1 MITRSALFHEEART
15 AFTIR
20 QMMNDASMQRTAAVY
35 GTGAAVANFH
45 SGQTI
50 TKPAPAHTD
59 ASARTLEKVMKDRLN
74 EFLISAV
81 MVFSVLKKTGFC
93 IEQKPVC
100 VQKQSED
107 YSSAIADA
115 GHSEAHVP
123 QLMHFDESI
132 LRFPL
137 SSEIALTGQSG
148 SHVPQST
155 HLSASILYAI

>member
-1 MITRSALFHEEART
+1 M
-15 AFTIR
+15 
-20 QMMNDASMQRTAAVY
+20 
-35 GTGAAVANFH
+35 
-45 SGQTI
+45 
-50 TKPAPAHTD
+50 
-59 ASARTLEKVMKDRLN
+59 
-74 EFLISAV
+74 
-81 MVFSVLKKTGFC
+81 
-93 IEQKPVC
+93 
-100 VQKQSED
+100 QKQRED